1 MPTIVSI
8 SSSDNGQSFRKSN
21 KNNNHVTRKNTN
33 NISTKVILFN
43 VVRKDMLVLNVTL
56 EMLKFLMI
64 SWHGYLRVLVLT
76 PKDLTKV
83 RYPNYLVDLLVWIYY
98 NYK

>member
-1 MPTIVSI
+1 
-8 SSSDNGQSFRKSN
+8 
-21 KNNNHVTRKNTN
+21 
-33 NISTKVILFN
+33 
-43 VVRKDMLVLNVTL
+43 MLVLNVTL

-83 RYPNYLVDLLVWIYY
+83 RYLNYLVDLLV
-98 NYK
+98 

>member
-56 EMLKFLMI
+56 
-64 SWHGYLRVLVLT
+64 
-76 PKDLTKV
+76 
-83 RYPNYLVDLLVWIYY
+83 
-98 NYK
+98 